1 MELGRMSKF
10 TDRCMKARRQQMI
23 RKTLVLVSF
32 KWGRVNI
39 IEYCGIIVPCGPMS
53 VDVMG
58 YPFSRNY
65 VPTNI

>member
-1 MELGRMSKF
+1 MELGRMRKF

-39 IEYCGIIVPCGPMS
+39 IEYCGIIVDPCRPMF

-58 YPFSRNY
+58 
-65 VPTNI
+65 